1 MSALSKQQER
11 FKPILVTA
19 ALLFGLLTPCAVYA
33 TNSVDQPEQSS
44 QVEEPAEDVSGGG
57 TSQEIPDGSVSS
69 DEESSPDAD
78 GAKGS
83 QNSADNPDLAN
94 KQDAPA
100 DSVEPQSSSAEVLPV
115 SIDRYGR
122 TVVNINEG
130 WSFTSNDVS
139 SDGWGFPDGR
149 SSGMVNLPHSWEY
162 VHPTRSYIPFFN
174 KKTATYS
181 KTIDVSEFQ
190 NASLTIRFYGV
201 SKNTEL
207 LVDGVKV
214 GTHVGGYSAFAFD
227 LTDYIQG
234 KDAVTLTVNVTNVDT
249 DSIPVNVDYTQWAG
263 IYRDVELIATP
274 ASHFSLSNFGTDGLF
289 VDYSLKGGNASVCVR
304 TDLTLAQDLDNDLL
318 LRTTLFDANGKAV
331 VQDEHDVTPN
341 SDPTSQEISQSLLA
355 SGVHLWN
362 GISDPYL
369 YTVKA
374 ELIDSASG
382 QTLDEVACQVG
393 FRTFEVK
400 NGKAYLNGNVIQIH
414 GVGYHQDREGY
425 GNAVSAA
432 QIASD
437 IDQMLEMGVNFIR
450 ASHYPHDR
458 AFYDLCNKKGILV
471 YNEIPYYMIYSK
483 AESYSSS
490 ITEQLK
496 EMIRQSYNYP
506 CVVMDGIQNEVV
518 YNSQFAQYGA
528 DFDISLSQ
536 LVAFNSQ
543 LVDLAHKEDPNRMVV
558 QATIDGMGHAA
569 NTKKWSSG
577 IDLTGL
583 NLYVGFKSAVSS
595 AGDSGRKALEAELN
609 QKLDS
614 YKNIYGVNQLMISE
628 YGAGANINHH
638 IEVDDSFSWNG
649 DSDSKSSQHY
659 EEYQSFIHEAYWDMI
674 QHRSDIPV
682 TSVWNMFDFS
692 CYRNE
697 GGTTRL
703 NTKGLMCYDHVTRK
717 DAYYFYKA
725 NWNTNDPFVY
735 LTSKRYTSRQRQTQ
749 DVKVYSNCDSVT
761 LYLNGVS
768 LGTGA
773 KQQSGVFVWKNVKF
787 DGSGA
792 NSLEAVGTKDG
803 AKYTDSVDGITVPP
817 YELTY
822 KSHVSNIGWQ
832 DKVFAGATSGTTG
845 RGLPVE
851 AFSISLGEA
860 GNAVMVQG
868 HVQDLGW
875 QGWSNG
881 YCGTTGKSKRLEA
894 IRMRLS
900 GQMANDYDI
909 WYKVHVSDY
918 GWLDWAKNG
927 APAGSVGE
935 SKAIEAVVVV
945 LTKKGESPAGATT
958 RPFIGHEDVIG
969 YQAHVSSIGWMTDVA
984 DGATA
989 GTTGRGLPME
999 SLRASLTSDPDSIE
1013 MNAHVANIGWQGW
1026 QDAECGT
1033 TGAGLQMEAIQ
1044 LRLKGTYADSYD
1056 IWYRVHSAT
1065 LGWLGWAKNGE
1076 KAGSE
1081 GFGYGMQAIEI
1092 RLLKKGS
1099 PAPGSTKNAFK
1110 SPLVAY
1116 SAHVATIG
1124 WQSNVLDGV
1133 IAGTTGRS
1141 LAVEALRVS
1150 LGSDVVSGDVQVSGH
1165 VQNLGWQNYSS
1176 GFAGTTG
1183 KGLRLE
1189 AVRLKLT
1196 GQAAEKYDI
1205 WYRVHS
1211 SDYGWLG
1218 WAKNGGKA
1226 GTEGLGKAV
1235 EAVQILLQDKGSS
1248 APGSTSS
1255 SFIKK

>member
-57 TSQEIPDGSVSS
+57 TSQEKPDGSVSS

-1248 APGSTSS
+1248 APESTSS

>member
-44 QVEEPAEDVSGGG
+44 QVEELAEDVSGGG